1 MRELMSAFTGLS
13 TADLPLI
20 MLTESHNWAQLNR
33 KKYEE
38 YLRRKEEKY
47 PLPLSEPTSQPSAVI
62 PVELASLSLQSVKA
76 YA

>member
-20 MLTESHNWAQLNR
+20 MLWKPQLGSAQEK

-47 PLPLSEPTSQPSAVI
+47 PLPLSEPTSQLSAVI